1 MSYAAFAYEETYL
14 DRSGRTRRVIE
25 KEVYAMW
32 EKVIIYESLIILKA
46 TYNLKASFECDA
58 LYICKI
64 MEKNKILKYKW
75 LKDYLVDDVSSSEKE
90 NSLEN

>member
-1 MSYAAFAYEETYL
+1 
-14 DRSGRTRRVIE
+14 
-25 KEVYAMW
+25 
-32 EKVIIYESLIILKA
+32 LIILKA